1 MRILS
6 PTAFYRRFPETAF
19 GLTVGIITV
28 AGFLI
33 RLVELGERPMHSDEG
48 WDALF
53 SWRVLNETYEGYDPV
68 YHGPLRFYITAVI
81 FWLFGESNAT
91 ARLLAVL
98 AGTAMI
104 VLPWFLRSQL
114 GRGVTLVAC
123 SVLAFSPTI
132 LTMTRLGREDAPAM
146 FLTLAIMVA
155 VIRFFDRPRLLL
167 PPLIAFLLAAGLA
180 VKETLFISVFIFG
193 AFFLALLAEQAIA
206 QTAAAPRSRKRSR
219 SQRSGPTRRYA
230 RVLRQW
236 VEASESG
243 DGLRHGWM
251 LPAGL
256 LAMLVAFLIGTQ
268 MSVFIPLGIYGLF
281 LVAVILRYATV
292 TQAWNL
298 PTVQAVRSVPAYTWI
313 VSAAVF
319 LLVLGLCFTVWFNA
333 PEDFFTVFTEGFTHW
348 NEVQGRNT
356 DDQEWHYYLYM
367 IVLNEYFV
375 TILAVI
381 GGIRV
386 FRNPTFAGKFILW
399 TALAT
404 LISYSWADE
413 RFPWLM
419 LHPLVPMSLLAG
431 MGALSLWEMR
441 RSQFA
446 PLVVLVV
453 IALLATTLYRSFTM
467 NYVDQRSPREM
478 VTQLEQTEEY
488 EAAVERI
495 TKIIDYSVESGQG
508 PLYLSIDTF
517 ERQPALWYFRDYI
530 SSFYPGFSSE
540 YAGFLEITELTDGN
554 CPCDFILWVDTD
566 LALDQDTGE
575 VYERYPSR
583 IIEGVF
589 PQHRIE
595 RAPYRDLWRPQE
607 TSYNTG
613 LVSGWA
619 EWLFTR
625 ELWDPSRLDVQ
636 NFGLAMSPRAV
647 AVEAQMIAAGEL

>member
-33 RLVELGERPMHSDEG
+33 RLVELGERPMHADEG

-206 QTAAAPRSRKRSR
+206 QTATAPRHRNRSHR
-219 SQRSGPTRRYA
+219 QRSAPTRRYA

-243 DGLRHGWM
+243 DGLRRGWM

-256 LAMLVAFLIGTQ
+256 LAMLVAFIIGTQ
-268 MSVFIPLGIYGLF
+268 MSVFIPLGLYGIF

-292 TQAWNL
+292 AQAWNL
-298 PTVQAVRSVPAYTWI
+298 PTVQVVRSIPAYTWI
-313 VSAAVF
+313 ASAAVF
-319 LLVLGLCFTVWFNA
+319 LVVLGLCFTVWFNA

-381 GGIRV
+381 GGIQV

-446 PLVVLVV
+446 PLVVLVI

-495 TKIIDYSVESGQG
+495 TKIIDYSLVSGQG

-540 YAGFLEITELTDGN
+540 YAGFLEITELTDDN

-589 PQHRIE
+589 PEHRIE

-625 ELWDPSRLDVQ
+625 ELWDASRLDVQ

-647 AVEAQMIAAGEL
+647 AVEAQMIAAWEL